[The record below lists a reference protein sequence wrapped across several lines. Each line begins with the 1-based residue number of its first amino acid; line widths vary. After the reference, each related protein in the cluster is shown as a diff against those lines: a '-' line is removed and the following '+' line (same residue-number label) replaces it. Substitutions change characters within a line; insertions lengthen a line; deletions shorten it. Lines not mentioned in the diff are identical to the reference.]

1 MGRINLRE
9 KNEWFAKNCCI
20 WFCGLSNWLINS
32 NIIIIII
39 IIIYWNPFNPHPCL
53 GGQWTKLW
61 TNSFKLPEKQSDGN
75 LSYIFRWYQSYDYD
89 VIIKTFN
96 VSIAK
101 FGWPSWIFCPIKS
114 QPEVL
119 EIMQLSIW
127 AAEIEHFDSSLLW
140 FELIFA
146 HFIWNLWCAFCALNK
161 WACGLIMMDWAHF
174 FHILPSLSV
183 SLSLSVFQPHT
194 VHFTSSNGGAFFSA
208 VFLIFVP
215 RFVRS
220 D

>member
-61 TNSFKLPEKQSDGN
+61 TNSFKLPEKQSDEN

-89 VIIKTFN
+89 VMIETFN

-101 FGWPSWIFCPIKS
+101 FGWPSWLFCPIKS

-127 AAEIEHFDSSLLW
+127 AAEIEHFHSSLLW
-140 FELIFA
+140 LELIFA

-174 FHILPSLSV
+174 FIFCLHYPSLYLSRFF
-183 SLSLSVFQPHT
+183 SLIP
-194 VHFTSSNGGAFFSA
+194 FTLLHQMGELFFSA